1 VRTLEHL
8 RADHYGGRIEVITGS
23 MFSGKS
29 EELIRR
35 LRRALFARQRVQV
48 FKSAL
53 DDRYHGIQRV
63 SSHDGTS
70 IEAIPIKS
78 SSELAAMADREAEVI
93 GVDEAQFLDQGIVEV
108 VGSLADRGIRVL
120 LAGID
125 LDFRGEPFGPMPGLL
140 AVAETVDKLHAV
152 CVRCAGPASRTQLLV
167 DGRPAPYHAP
177 TIQIGG
183 AEKYEA
189 RCRTCHEVP
198 TENPGQVSLLEE
210 LDGPPAPA
218 LPPLRG

>member
-1 VRTLEHL
+1 LRTLEHL
-8 RADHYGGRIEVITGS
+8 RADHHGGRVEVITGS

-70 IEAIPIKS
+70 IEAVPIRS
-78 SSELAAMADREAEVI
+78 SREVAAMADGDAQVI
-93 GVDEAQFLDQGIVEV
+93 GVDEAQFLDDGIIEV
-108 VGSLADRGIRVL
+108 VGSLADGGVRVL
-120 LAGID
+120 IAGID

-140 AVAETVDKLHAV
+140 AIAETVDKLHAV
-152 CVRCAGPASRTQLLV
+152 CVRCTGPASRTQLLV
-167 DGRPAPYHAP
+167 DGRPAPYHSP

-189 RCRTCHEVP
+189 RCRMCHEVP
-198 TENPGQVSLLEE
+198 SEYPGQVELL
-210 LDGPPAPA
+210 
-218 LPPLRG
+218 